1 MNKSI
6 KITLLIV
13 AIIAAISG
21 VMAYYKTV
29 VSPPSHMSFT
39 NQYVVAVK
47 NDIAAVK
54 NLSTTEELDSSY
66 VATTHE
72 INFMW
77 NDSLLQGKERDEL
90 LESFVVQY
98 IPKFVENCNE
108 KFTAS
113 AWNDGM
119 LKQMTAKIA
128 QLRSLKT
135 VYCVA
140 IVGGEANNSLSQVQG
155 VISNYYAAK
164 AAAAHTGYTSLAN
177 AKTKIATAKKYAS
190 MSPINNCVALVNQL
204 NSVPLRLEKSHFAYL
219 VGQVNRLRNYY
230 NYTQSS
236 YDDLAL
242 SISAK
247 LDEYKKNARS
257 VYGHVSDIS
266 ALEQR
271 AGELYGRAQ
280 FGNDNTNQSYSDYS
294 HIDQVIKIDDL

>member
-29 VSPPSHMSFT
+29 VSPPSHMSFN
-39 NQYVVAVK
+39 NQYVAAVK
-47 NDIAAVK
+47 NDIAEVK
-54 NLSTTEELDSSY
+54 NLSTTNELDSSF

-77 NDSLLQGKERDEL
+77 KDSLLQNKERDEL
-90 LESFVVQY
+90 LESFAVQY
-98 IPKFVENCNE
+98 IPKFVADCNE
-108 KFTAS
+108 KFTATDWS
-113 AWNDGM
+113 DAV
-119 LKQMTAKIA
+119 LKNMSTKIA

-135 VYCVA
+135 VDGSV
-140 IVGGEANNSLSQVQG
+140 IVGGSANGSLTKVQG

-164 AAAAHTGYTSLAN
+164 AAASHTGYTSLAD
-177 AKTKIATAKKYAS
+177 AKIKIATARKYAS
-190 MSPINNCVALVNQL
+190 MSPINNCAALVEQL
-204 NSVPLRLEKSHFAYL
+204 NSVPLRLERAHFAYL

-236 YDDLAL
+236 YDELAL
-242 SISAK
+242 NISAK
-247 LDEYKKNARS
+247 LEEYKKYARS

-271 AGELYGRAQ
+271 AGELYGNAQ
-280 FGNDNTNQSYSDYS
+280 FSNENINQSYGYS
-294 HIDQVIKIDDL
+294 NNAVLNFDDL